1 VGKKMKWGIEAIKSY
16 ELNCNGLERFTFL
29 GEEYQ
34 STNWSYLSLSHL
46 QNFLETSGLDRD
58 MILELLPINFK
69 GIVWNSLESADLE
82 FLNTLTNPNRCL
94 EILDRYN
101 LMDSHKATYTP
112 SMEYKLRWLKERW
125 VKGYY
130 VFANC

>member
-1 VGKKMKWGIEAIKSY
+1 MWGKKMKWGIEAIKSY

-34 STNWSYLSLSHL
+34 STNWSYLSLSYL
-46 QNFLETSGLDRD
+46 QNFLETSGVDRD

-69 GIVWNSLESADLE
+69 GIVWNSLENENLE
-82 FLNTLTNPNRCL
+82 FLNALTTPKRCL

-101 LMDSHKATYTP
+101 LMDSAATYTP

-125 VKGYY
+125 RKGYY
-130 VFANC
+130 IFVNC

>member
-1 VGKKMKWGIEAIKSY
+1 MKWGIEAIKSY

-34 STNWSYLSLSHL
+34 STNWSYLSLSYL
-46 QNFLETSGLDRD
+46 QNFLETSGVDRD

-69 GIVWNSLESADLE
+69 GIVWNSLENENLE
-82 FLNTLTNPNRCL
+82 FLNALTTPKRCL

-101 LMDSHKATYTP
+101 LMDSAATYTP

-125 VKGYY
+125 RKGYY
-130 VFANC
+130 IFVNC

>member
-1 VGKKMKWGIEAIKSY
+1 MKWGIEAIKSY
-16 ELNCNGLERFTFL
+16 ELNCNDSERYTFL

-34 STNWSYLSLSHL
+34 STNWSYLSLSYL

-69 GIVWNSLESADLE
+69 GIVWNSLESEDLE
-82 FLNTLTNPNRCL
+82 FLNALTNPKRCL

-101 LMDSHKATYTP
+101 LMDSAATYTP

-130 VFANC
+130 IFANC

>member
-1 VGKKMKWGIEAIKSY
+1 
-16 ELNCNGLERFTFL
+16 FTFL

-69 GIVWNSLESADLE
+69 GIVWNSLESEDLE

-94 EILDRYN
+94 EILNRYN
-101 LMDSHKATYTP
+101 LLDSAAAYTP

-130 VFANC
+130 IFANC